1 MDEMKPE
8 TPSRR
13 GPLFFIG
20 AGGLLAMMLVET
32 AAVIGRHIGAP
43 VMGALEIVQ
52 FAIVPAACASML
64 IATLQGAHAAVH
76 MVLERMPQA
85 AQDWARRL
93 GSVLAGLCFA
103 ALSGGSAWLALEY
116 WNAFEQ
122 TEVLHL
128 PLRPLRVL
136 ITIAAAALTVVFFH
150 RALRRGKA
158 A

>member
-8 TPSRR
+8 TPPRR
-13 GPLFFIG
+13 GALFFIG

-32 AAVIGRHIGAP
+32 AAVIGRHIGTP

-76 MVLERMPQA
+76 MVLERMPQG

-93 GSVLAGLCFA
+93 GSVLAGLCFV
-103 ALSGGSAWLALEY
+103 ALTAGSAWLALEY

-128 PLRPLRVL
+128 SLRPLRVL
-136 ITIAAAALTVVFFH
+136 ITLAAAALTFVFFH
-150 RALRRGKA
+150 RALERRKA